1 VGGVLNS
8 FNFENVM
15 NRTIKKMILRK
26 ATKGDEYAILGL
38 IKELAEYEREPDAVI
53 NTAEQLSVDLF
64 DDQVC
69 ESFVLEKEEKM
80 IGFAL
85 FYTAYS
91 TWKGRCLY
99 LEDFYVQP
107 EYRRSGAGKMLF
119 NQVVEEAKARGVKR
133 MDWQVLEW
141 NEPAINFYKKSGAI
155 LDPEWVNGR
164 LFFE

>member
-1 VGGVLNS
+1 
-8 FNFENVM
+8 M
-15 NRTIKKMILRK
+15 NLRK
-26 ATKGDEYAILGL
+26 AKKGDEHAILGL
-38 IKELAEYEREPDAVI
+38 IQELAEYEREPDAVI

-64 DDQVC
+64 EDKIC
-69 ESFVLEKEEKM
+69 ESFVLEKGENI

-85 FYTAYS
+85 YYTSYS

-107 EYRRSGAGKMLF
+107 EFRRTGAGKILF
-119 NQVVEEAKARGVKR
+119 DRVVEEAKALGVKR

-141 NEPAINFYKKSGAI
+141 NEPGIRFYKKVGAH

-164 LFFE
+164 LFF